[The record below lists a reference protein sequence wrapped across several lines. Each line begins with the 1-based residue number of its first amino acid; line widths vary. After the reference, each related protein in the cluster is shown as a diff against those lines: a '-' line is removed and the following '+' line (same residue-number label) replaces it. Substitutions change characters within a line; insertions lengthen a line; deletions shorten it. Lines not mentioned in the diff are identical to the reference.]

1 MSRTEVRR
9 FAIGASVV
17 AAFFGA
23 LLLFG
28 ARALGNAWFAWS
40 GLGWLLLATLGVAG
54 GAWLAAEYGKPGTG
68 FLKALGAG
76 MLARMLATVGGAA
89 CAVLLGPEQA
99 PWAFVT
105 GAGTGFL
112 PLLVFEVWWF
122 YRASRRLQ
130 PSQADS
136 ESVSDGRKTR

>member
-28 ARALGNAWFAWS
+28 AKRLGAAWFAWS
-40 GLGWLLLATLGVAG
+40 GLGWLALAILGVVG
-54 GAWLAAEYGKPGTG
+54 GTWLAAEYGKPGTG

-76 MLARMLATVGGAA
+76 MLARMFATAGGTG
-89 CAVLLGPEQA
+89 CAVLFGAEEA
-99 PWAFVT
+99 PLAFLT
-105 GAGTGFL
+105 GAGTGFV
-112 PLLVFEVWWF
+112 PLLVFEVAWF
-122 YRASRRLQ
+122 YRASRKLQ
-130 PSQADS
+130 PSQAGS
-136 ESVSDGRKTR
+136 ESVSDGSETR